1 MNNNESKAPSA
12 PVRVGD
18 VFTTA
23 EHGDVVVALR
33 VDERKAGSV
42 WSVQV
47 QPATEDAHGILT
59 VAEWEPTRW
68 TSVKVYAGRSRVE
81 IIGRVGERA

>member
-1 MNNNESKAPSA
+1 MNNNESKAPTA

-23 EHGDVVVALR
+23 EHGDVVIALR
-33 VDERKAGSV
+33 VDQRKPDV

-47 QPATEDAHGILT
+47 QPATEDAHGILIP
-59 VAEWEPTRW
+59 AEWEPTRW
-68 TSVKVYAGRSRVE
+68 TSVKVIAGRSRVE
-81 IIGRVGERA
+81 VIGKVGERA

>member
-1 MNNNESKAPSA
+1 MNNNESKAPTA

-23 EHGDVVVALR
+23 YHGDVVVALSVHER
-33 VDERKAGSV
+33 VPGKV
-42 WSVQV
+42 WSVAV
-47 QPATEDAHGILT
+47 QPATEDAHGILIP
-59 VAEWEPTRW
+59 AEWEPTRW
-68 TSVKVYAGRSRVE
+68 TSVKVYAGRARVE